1 MRKNKSKKD
10 SMIKYKGLEEKMSF
24 LGFFSKKV
32 VCVFAFEGIR
42 SIVKFTPEGTGH
54 RVKIK
59 RF

>member
-1 MRKNKSKKD
+1 MRKYKSKKY

-42 SIVKFTPEGTGH
+42 SIVKSAPERANH
-54 RVKIK
+54 REYVY
-59 RF
+59 

>member
-1 MRKNKSKKD
+1 MRKYKSKKY

-42 SIVKFTPEGTGH
+42 SIVKFVPDIVVFTNPFA
-54 RVKIK
+54 V
-59 RF
+59 